1 MHNHTCQW
9 FYAAFIH
16 NAVPAPGPCPLLPA
30 NARSRVGSPPAA
42 APPLAPAPF
51 YGLEANT
58 GLDYFSPWVDQD
70 SADND
75 KDSASMRPGSE
86 GSLTFD
92 HSLSEK
98 GTVQAIQAPA
108 SAAPAPL
115 PLCRCRAVL
124 FVPHMLRVG
133 YIGIDLVVVVR
144 LR

>member
-16 NAVPAPGPCPLLPA
+16 NAVPAPGLRPLLPA
-30 NARSRVGSPPAA
+30 TTRSRVCSPAA

-70 SADND
+70 SADDD
-75 KDSASMRPGSE
+75 KDSANMRRCSE

-115 PLCRCRAVL
+115 PLPRCCAAAAPRSLCRTCCVSAIS
-124 FVPHMLRVG
+124 G
-133 YIGIDLVVVVR
+133 
-144 LR
+144 